1 MKFSQ
6 SYIQAISFILVIA
19 TLPEGKTLKSRE
31 ISKLMGFSTSY
42 TLKIGRKLVEAKLLK
57 SDASKS
63 GGYQLAQPIERITL
77 YEVYVAMNQL
87 QQRNELDLGDIHR
100 LFGLSSEV
108 YQKEK
113 RVEEILTETQLKVKS
128 TLSKM
133 ALSELISK
141 DSSGNLITV
150 NWSEK
155 QLD

>member
-19 TLPEGKTLKSRE
+19 TLPDGATLKSRE
-31 ISKLMGFSTSY
+31 ISQLMGFSTSY

-63 GGYQLAQPIERITL
+63 GGYRLAKPIQAITL
-77 YEVYVAMNQL
+77 YDVYEAMNPL
-87 QQRNELDLGDIHR
+87 EKINTLDLDFIHR

-113 RVEEILTETQLKVKS
+113 RVEEILSETQMAVQA

-133 ALSELISK
+133 SLSELISK
-141 DSSGNLITV
+141 DSAGNLVSV
-150 NWSEK
+150 NWSDK
-155 QLD
+155 KND